1 MTPGAAGPPP
11 ALAFDLGAS
20 GGRAVAGRLTGG
32 GSGRRLVVEEVGRF
46 PNDPVRARDRLHWD
60 ILRLL
65 HEVKGGLAAAR
76 RAYGGLASVGLDSWA
91 VDFGLLGRHGEL
103 LGNPYHYRDPHTT
116 GAMERVWA
124 VAPRAE
130 VFARTGI
137 QMLPFNTLYQLH
149 ALKAADSPLL
159 DAAESL
165 LMIPD
170 LLRYFLTG
178 ERHGERTNAST
189 TQCFSP
195 FTNDWDRDL
204 LGRLGLPGDLFVPAV
219 APGTPA
225 GALLPSVREET
236 GLGAVPVVAVAE
248 HDTASAVAAAPATDA
263 DRPFAYLSCGTWSL
277 IGTEVAAP
285 VITERALAENVTNEI
300 GAGGTFRLL
309 KNMTGLWI
317 VQECRRAWAREGQSR
332 SHEDDLALAAA
343 APPFAAAIDPDDPA
357 FVNPP
362 DMPRAIREFCR
373 RTGQA
378 APGND
383 GAVLRCALESLALKH
398 RAVLERIEGL
408 VGTRFAGLHLVGG
421 GARNGLLC
429 QWTADALGRPVWAGP
444 EEATAIGNLLLQLL
458 ALGQLADLGEGRR
471 LVAASF
477 PPATYHP
484 ADPDAWGRAYERF
497 QQVIGQRP

>member
-1 MTPGAAGPPP
+1 MRVEPG
-11 ALAFDLGAS
+11 
-20 GGRAVAGRLTGG
+20 R
-32 GSGRRLVVEEVGRF
+32 
-46 PNDPVRARDRLHWD
+46 
-60 ILRLL
+60 
-65 HEVKGGLAAAR
+65 AAAR
-76 RAYGGLASVGLDSWA
+76 GAGG
-91 VDFGLLGRHGEL
+91 
-103 LGNPYHYRDPHTT
+103 
-116 GAMERVWA
+116 
-124 VAPRAE
+124 
-130 VFARTGI
+130 
-137 QMLPFNTLYQLH
+137 
-149 ALKAADSPLL
+149 
-159 DAAESL
+159 
-165 LMIPD
+165 
-170 LLRYFLTG
+170 
-178 ERHGERTNAST
+178 
-189 TQCFSP
+189 
-195 FTNDWDRDL
+195 
-204 LGRLGLPGDLFVPAV
+204 
-219 APGTPA
+219 
-225 GALLPSVREET
+225 
-236 GLGAVPVVAVAE
+236 
-248 HDTASAVAAAPATDA
+248 AAPAPAPAGGAGPAPAA

-277 IGTEVAAP
+277 VGTEVAAP

-317 VQECRRAWAREGQSR
+317 VQECRRAWARDGQSR

-373 RTGQA
+373 RTGQP
-378 APGND
+378 APGDD

-484 ADPDAWGRAYERF
+484 ADPDAWGRACERF